1 MLKYEHETIISKE
14 NEMTTT
20 LPTKSK
26 SKQPNINTMLDETVA
41 LMNQRKHKNMSIGT
55 EAQNWFALVQTF
67 RSKVE
72 KDQGILN
79 RHEVAGRAILYSQL
93 ADAYKIG
100 LELVNDKYLAAISSL
115 LHHHSIAGAK
125 KAIDVARNNRTDR
138 EWNAKNPDAIQRELK
153 EEISPWVQVVKL
165 LYGKWIDTTKMT
177 ATEKKAYAK
186 AISIKGDLNQFAT
199 VKNPADEAKSVY
211 QEWLP
216 NRSAEK
222 YAVVFRYMHD
232 NGITP
237 EDVASY
243 IDTFNVS
250 PYGTKLLGIERAGRA
265 AANAGKTA
273 KPESKEVIDKRNEYV
288 ARAEAR
294 KNWNVFAVEKPN
306 TFPSKFTYARAV
318 LKQEGDELV
327 IIVLDDAA
335 KPMEESAYVNLAVKL
350 GKPLLD
356 KENEQAA
363 ERQAALDA
371 VKPQAMQS
379 MNYLAGSDKLAA
391 LVADGDDAAEIDA
404 EIQALL
410 DRRAARLAGTKALE
424 EFADMEPANGR

>member
-1 MLKYEHETIISKE
+1 MLKYENDTVINKE
-14 NEMTTT
+14 NAMTTT

-26 SKQPNINTMLDETVA
+26 PKKPNINSMLDETVS
-41 LMNQRKHKNMSIGT
+41 LMNQRKHANIALGDESN
-55 EAQNWFALVQTF
+55 NWFNLVQAF
-67 RSKVE
+67 RAKIE
-72 KDQGILN
+72 NDQGILN

-93 ADAYKIG
+93 AEAYKIG
-100 LELVNDKYLAAISSL
+100 LELVNDKYLAALSSL
-115 LHHHSIAGAK
+115 HNYHCIAGAK
-125 KAIDVARNNRTDR
+125 KAIDVVRNNRINR
-138 EWNAKNPDAIQRELK
+138 EWNAQNPDAIQRELQ
-153 EEISPWVQVVKL
+153 EEVSPWVQVVKL

-177 ATEKKAYAK
+177 ETEKKAYAK
-186 AISIKGDLNQFAT
+186 TIGIKGNLSQFAT
-199 VKNPADEAKSVY
+199 VKNPADEPKSVY

-237 EDVASY
+237 DEVASY

-250 PYGTKLLGIERAGRA
+250 PYGAKLLGIERAGRA
-265 AANAGKTA
+265 AANAGKTT
-273 KPESKEVIDKRNEYV
+273 KPESKEVIDKRNAYV

-306 TFPSKFTYARAV
+306 TFPSKLTYARAV

-327 IIVLDDAA
+327 IILVDEAD
-335 KPMEESAYVNLAVKL
+335 KPMEESAYVNLAVKM

-363 ERQAALDA
+363 ERSEQ
-371 VKPQAMQS
+371 VKEASESRELHLIHGP
-379 MNYLAGSDKLAA
+379 LARKLAE
-391 LVADGDDAAEIDA
+391 LKADGADGGAIAEKVM
-404 EIQALL
+404 ALL
-410 DRRAARLAGTKALE
+410 EAEEKKLVGTKAIE
-424 EFADMEPANGR
+424 GFADMEAN

>member
-1 MLKYEHETIISKE
+1 M
-14 NEMTTT
+14 
-20 LPTKSK
+20 
-26 SKQPNINTMLDETVA
+26 
-41 LMNQRKHKNMSIGT
+41 
-55 EAQNWFALVQTF
+55 
-67 RSKVE
+67 
-72 KDQGILN
+72 
-79 RHEVAGRAILYSQL
+79 
-93 ADAYKIG
+93 
-100 LELVNDKYLAAISSL
+100 NDKYLAAITSL

-125 KAIDVARNNRTDR
+125 KAIDVVRNNRINR
-138 EWNAKNPDAIQRELK
+138 EWNAENPDAVQRELQ

-177 ATEKKAYAK
+177 DTEKKAYAET
-186 AISIKGDLNQFAT
+186 IGIKGNLSQFAT
-199 VKNPADEAKSVY
+199 IKNPAAEAKSAY
-211 QEWLP
+211 QEWSP

-237 EDVASY
+237 DEVASY
-243 IDTFNVS
+243 IETFNLS
-250 PYGTKLLGIERAGRA
+250 PYGAKLLGIERAGRA

-273 KPESKEVIDKRNEYV
+273 KPESKEVIDKRNAYV

-306 TFPSKFTYARAV
+306 TFPSKLTYARAV

-327 IIVLDDAA
+327 IILVDDAD

-363 ERQAALDA
+363 ERSKQVDEASKSRELHLTHG
-371 VKPQAMQS
+371 P
-379 MNYLAGSDKLAA
+379 LARKLAE
-391 LVADGDDAAEIDA
+391 LKADGADGGAIAEKVM
-404 EIQALL
+404 ALL
-410 DRRAARLAGTKALE
+410 EAEEKKLAGTKAIE
-424 EFADMEPANGR
+424 GFADMEAN